1 MEREGREEK
10 VEGRGG
16 GGGSWVGGGRGL
28 KVEGRINSHEVHLH
42 MKLLIKLQT
51 LRSYYTSSSL
61 HRLLNW
67 VTLPPLV
74 DTRSGVSLPPTLL
87 YWE

>member
-1 MEREGREEK
+1 MEEGE
-10 VEGRGG
+10 VGG
-16 GGGSWVGGGRGL
+16 GGGRL

-87 YWE
+87 YWAGELTQTVTMY